1 LTFSIVKELEDY
13 NWFPAVLRNFQTEFI
28 GFIVDKFNVYGG
40 FIQHL
45 NALQLAKL
53 PMTDLCSGS
62 GNPAISIYRKSKC
75 FSSLQ
80 LTDKFPSVLKIDD
93 TEIHYEIQPSDVLEM
108 EFKPNTYYTMFN
120 AFHHFTDEEK
130 IKITQKIQNS
140 GSDAFIVEILE
151 PSAFYLLKIMFTTT
165 IGCLILSPFMRPFS
179 LKRLFF
185 TYILPVNLIT
195 ITFDGIVSVFK
206 ARSVKHYQHLF
217 ANSEQK
223 IQVVQL
229 KNGLNPVI
237 VIQLIG
243 AK

>member
-1 LTFSIVKELEDY
+1 MKELEDY

-28 GFIVDKFNVYGG
+28 GFVVDKFNVYEG

-45 NALQLAKL
+45 NAMQLAQL

-62 GNPAISIYRKSKC
+62 GNPAISIYRKSNC
-75 FSSLQ
+75 FSSLK
-80 LTDKFPSVLKIDD
+80 LTDKFPSVLKMDD
-93 TEIHYEIQPSDVLEM
+93 AEIHYDMQPSDVLEM
-108 EFKPNTYYTMFN
+108 EFKPTTYYTLFN

-130 IKITQKIQNS
+130 IQITQKIQNA
-140 GSDAFIVEILE
+140 GSTAFIVEILE
-151 PSAFYLLKIMFTTT
+151 PSAFCLLKIVFTTT
-165 IGCLILSPFMRPFS
+165 IGCLVLTPFIRPFS

-185 TYILPVNLIT
+185 TYILPINLIT
-195 ITFDGIVSVFK
+195 ITFDGIVSVLK
-206 ARSVKHYQHLF
+206 ARSVKHYQELF
-217 ANSEQK
+217 ANSEQP
-223 IQVVQL
+223 IQVFQL